1 MSTRRLIPIDF
12 SLCNFASLCTVI
24 TLPVYCNPGHG
35 FFCSFKDV
43 IGMDGVIQVSQSRAK
58 GFTITVGWGG

>member
-35 FFCSFKDV
+35 FFCFFKDV
-43 IGMDGVIQVSQSRAK
+43 IGMDGVLPSFAK
-58 GFTITVGWGG
+58 PGQRFHNNSGLG